1 MTRWLVRAFWPA
13 PYLRDNYL
21 DLQADVIDR
30 NARMTMHN
38 IRKFSLLLV
47 ALAIGFLSANSARA
61 QSVGNCE
68 QAIGEAYLDINNV
81 RARILNNGSLF
92 YRGSPDVYEIP
103 KGSGHKAIFASG
115 IWMGGQV
122 AGQLRV
128 AGSTYGPYEFWA
140 GPLND
145 DGTAPSDCDPY
156 DRVWKISKDDVAN
169 YVNNGTSTP
178 DLKDWPTGLG
188 APTLDANGESIDLTG
203 QPLASRVDRKI
214 NLAAGERPDILGDQ
228 LLWWVMNDRGNQ
240 HTRTGSPPM
249 GVEVHG
255 SAFAFNTAGALGNT
269 TFYKYRILYKGSVPL
284 ENTYLG
290 IYSDPDLGAAFDD
303 YVGSDTTLGMG
314 FVYNADN
321 DDDGNYGAAPPAAGY
336 DFFQGPLVN
345 DNGIDDNRNGEI
357 DEDNERLKMTS
368 FVYYSNG
375 GAAIQSDPGNGQ
387 DMYNFMSGRW
397 KDGTPLTYGG
407 NGLGFSNIPTSFMY
421 PGNPPAFWSEFNSD
435 NQGSAIAPAD
445 RRFVMATGPFTVK
458 PKDEQTLVFGI
469 VTGFGADN
477 IDSVRKM
484 KSDDAVAQAAFDINF
499 VVPSPPNA
507 PRVTTTASNGSVLL
521 EWGYNATDNN
531 YLDSY
536 NVIDPFCSETDC
548 DYAFEGYKI
557 YQYANPSDQDG
568 VVIATYD
575 VVNGVTKVVDSDGG
589 DLLIVTADGTD
600 SGVAHSH
607 VVTSLTN
614 YKNYEFGVQAYAYNF
629 DSYPKAYHGPI
640 SRVNVIPQVT
650 DKVIAPEAIAAA
662 RAGTALVGTGAETNV
677 GNGGASARVVNAAA
691 VTGHAY
697 KVEFF
702 TAETAGKRSDFIL
715 TNEPGDIDN
724 DATLRNKLD
733 AGKSGAATVV
743 TYDVLDTT
751 TGTKVFDGTKVAA
764 QAGIAGP
771 EGIDVLQFDGLSL
784 DVAGAPNDI
793 LSFTIVAN
801 ASGPIPE
808 TMGAFAFN
816 SNGFPTFNG
825 TDRVSSSSQTNG
837 STWGLHTGR
846 SGTASPSFETFV
858 SRALR
863 NGWSDLVPYDF
874 EMRFEP
880 ACHAEWEATKGVA
893 LAANPR
899 PGLCYGYDRFS
910 IIDGHSLQTIPFS
923 VWRTGISSPDDASD
937 DVRMI
942 VAVIDWSA
950 DGWGIDPDDHPVSG
964 GSDDPQTDWSYW
976 YLPNDLSPGSGGYDA
991 WLAGSIA
998 DATANSAS
1006 HSRETFARMVFVN
1019 WNGGQV
1025 AGGVFDSDMPEAGTI
1040 FRIQTTKPNQ
1050 PGDSFTFTTD
1060 GLGARARNEEE
1071 QKAALDNI
1079 GIVPN
1084 PYKGASSYEVTQLV
1098 DQVRFTNMPNQATI
1112 RIFTLAGTLIRTL
1125 EKNSAGAMF
1134 PWDLQTEDGLPV
1146 ASGMYII
1153 HVDVPNVGEKVLK
1166 FGVIKK
1172 RVQLNA
1178 F

>member
-1 MTRWLVRAFWPA
+1 
-13 PYLRDNYL
+13 
-21 DLQADVIDR
+21 
-30 NARMTMHN
+30 MHN

-156 DRVWKISKDDVAN
+156 DRVWKISKDDIAN
-169 YVNNGTSTP
+169 YVNGGGSTP
-178 DLKDWPTGLG
+178 DLTDWPTGLG
-188 APTLDANGESIDLTG
+188 APTLDANGEDIDLTG

-214 NLAAGERPDILGDQ
+214 NLAAGERPAILGDQ

-303 YVGSDTTLGMG
+303 YVGSDSTLGMG
-314 FVYNADN
+314 YVYNADN

-397 KDGTPLTYGG
+397 KDGTPLTLGG

-421 PGNPPAFWSEFNSD
+421 PGMPPAFWSEFNSD
-435 NQGSAIAPAD
+435 NQGNSIAPAD

-477 IDSVRKM
+477 LDSVRKM

-507 PRVTTTASNGSVLL
+507 PRVKTTASNGAVLL

-531 YLDSY
+531 YLDTY
-536 NVIDPFCSETDC
+536 NVDDPFCSETDC

-568 VVIATYD
+568 VVVATYD
-575 VVNGVTKVVDSDGG
+575 VVNGITTVIDSDGG
-589 DLLIVTADGTD
+589 DLLIVTASGTD

-607 VVTSLTN
+607 VVNSLTN
-614 YKNYEFGVQAYAYNF
+614 YQNYEFGVQAYAYNF

-640 SRVNVIPQVT
+640 ARVNVIPQKT
-650 DKVIAPEAIAAA
+650 DKVIAPEALAAA
-662 RAGTALVGTGAETNV
+662 FAGTSLVGVGAETNI
-677 GNGGASARVVNAAA
+677 GNGGVTASVVNAASI
-691 VTGHAY
+691 TGHAY

-724 DATLRNKLD
+724 DVNLRSKLD

-743 TYDVLDTT
+743 TYDVTDLA
-751 TGTKVFDGTKVAA
+751 TGTKVFNGTQVAA
-764 QAGIAGP
+764 QAGLAGP

-784 DVAGAPNDI
+784 DVAGAPDGF
-793 LSFTIVAN
+793 LSFRMVAN
-801 ASGPIPE
+801 GG
-808 TMGAFAFN
+808 GAIDQAAAFDFQ
-816 SNGFPTFNG
+816 GFPVEG
-825 TDRVSSSSQTNG
+825 RPDGAQQVTNG
-837 STWGLHTGR
+837 GLWGIHTGR
-846 SGTASPSFETFV
+846 GAGQDASYAAFLGRTV
-858 SRALR
+858 TGRG
-863 NGWSDLVPYDF
+863 GWGNIMPYDF
-874 EMRFEP
+874 EVRFTA
-880 ACHAEWEATKGVA
+880 ACYNAWRAGFDAGEAIVA
-893 LAANPR
+893 APS
-899 PGLCYGYDRFS
+899 PTGCYGYDRFS
-910 IIDGHSLQTIPFS
+910 AINGAGNAIQYVPFE
-923 VWRTGISSPDDASD
+923 VWRTGISTPDNPAD
-937 DVRMI
+937 DVRL
-942 VAVIDWSA
+942 VPATLDTNG
-950 DGWGIDPDDHPVSG
+950 DGVWGVTGVDHPASG
-964 GSDDPQTDWSYW
+964 GSNDPQTDWTYW
-976 YLPNDLSPGSGGYDA
+976 YLPSDMAPGESGYLA
-991 WLAGSIA
+991 WLSNLINTGDPYAHGGEVIG
-998 DATANSAS
+998 
-1006 HSRETFARMVFVN
+1006 RIVFMN
-1019 WNGGQV
+1019 WNGGSPP
-1025 AGGVFDSDMPEAGTI
+1025 GPYNSDMPEAGSVI
-1040 FRIQTTKPNQ
+1040 RLSTTKPNQ

-1134 PWDLQTEDGLPV
+1134 PWDLQTEDGLPI

-1153 HVDVPNVGEKVLK
+1153 HVDVPNIGEKVLK